1 MPPTSKSIEFV
12 KGDTKQYELQF
23 KEDGA
28 AVDIT
33 DWTVYFTVKEH
44 MEDADSA
51 AKISISVSSFD
62 DATSGKALIPLTV
75 INTSIDVG
83 QYYYSFDYK
92 DDEGNQGV
100 LLEGRLTV
108 RRKVLQTRT

>member
-12 KGDTKQYELQF
+12 KGDTKQYELVF
-23 KEDGA
+23 TKDGS
-28 AVDIT
+28 AVDLT
-33 DWTVYFTVKEH
+33 DWTIYFTVKEN

-51 AKISISVSSFD
+51 SKIATSVSTFD
-62 DATSGKALIPLTV
+62 DAISGKALIPLTV
-75 INTSIDVG
+75 ADTSIDVG